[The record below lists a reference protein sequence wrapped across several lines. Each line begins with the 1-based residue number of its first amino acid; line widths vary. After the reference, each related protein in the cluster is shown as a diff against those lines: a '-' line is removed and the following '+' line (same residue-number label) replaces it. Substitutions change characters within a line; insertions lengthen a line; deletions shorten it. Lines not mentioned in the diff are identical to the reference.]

1 MVVAVATRGH
11 LWDKVMANIA
21 EVKAR
26 GATVVALCTQH
37 DQATEAVADHVLEI
51 PEVAELLSPVVAIV
65 PLQALAYGVARVR
78 GNDVDRPR
86 NLAKV
91 VTVE

>member
-1 MVVAVATRGH
+1 MRLLLVEDSSRLRELLTEAVHGAGWRVDAVATIG
-11 LWDKVMANIA
+11 
-21 EVKAR
+21 E
-26 GATVVALCTQH
+26 
-37 DQATEAVADHVLEI
+37 ATEAVADHVLEI
-51 PEVAELLSPVVAIV
+51 PEVPELLSQAVAIV
-65 PLQALAYGVARVR
+65 PLQALAYGVARER